1 MKKSR
6 PQLSRHF
13 PEKPFRAP
21 KIIFKSI
28 PLAGGVVIW
37 APSERQQI
45 KVQIFE
51 RANLSDFGMWKFIAK
66 EDLNQQKQVFLFN
79 FRHWP
84 AQKPKIWSIFY
95 GKKFTYENY
104 VV

>member
-6 PQLSRHF
+6 PQLQRNF
-13 PEKPFRAP
+13 PEKPFQAP

-28 PLAGGVVIW
+28 PLAGGIVIW

-45 KVQIFE
+45 EVQIFE

-66 EDLNQQKQVFLFN
+66 EDLNQQKQVFLLN

-95 GKKFTYENY
+95 GKKFI
-104 VV
+104 